1 MFSLDKVKI
10 KTDFRKI
17 EIILFSQM
25 LDGQRSVL
33 FKMEQLSNEYGAG
46 SRNVKEKWTDCRTIL
61 EGNTDCRTVVEGFT
75 DCRRIVEEETYSRT
89 LVEGQKDLD

>member
-1 MFSLDKVKI
+1 MFSSDKVKI
-10 KTDFRKI
+10 KMDFGKI

-46 SRNVKEKWTDCRTIL
+46 SRNVK
-61 EGNTDCRTVVEGFT
+61 GNVFFRSVYISFCVRYNYRFVLMVYLSF
-75 DCRRIVEEETYSRT
+75 CVF
-89 LVEGQKDLD
+89 L